1 MVQTD
6 GNKVQE
12 DQLYHSS
19 HRYHSHAEGKKAS
32 LARQQGEQGGGSMAK
47 RDHLCLER
55 LHFISLEISF
65 SKA

>member
-6 GNKVQE
+6 RNKVQE

-19 HRYHSHAEGKKAS
+19 HVQHSHAEGKEAP
-32 LARQQGEQGGGSMAK
+32 LGRGQGDPGEGVAK
-47 RDHLCLER
+47 QDHLCLDR
-55 LHFISLEISF
+55 LHFISSEISF